1 MSVWIEGE
9 KYWARV
15 DEIETDP
22 YGFPVRMSK
31 ISMKIVDRNN
41 GDKELATFTV
51 FGSAID
57 ETLAEAKAAL
67 RDYED
72 QVF

>member
-1 MSVWIEGE
+1 MSVGIEGE

-41 GDKELATFTV
+41 GDKELATF
-51 FGSAID
+51 FGYRI
-57 ETLAEAKAAL
+57 
-67 RDYED
+67 R
-72 QVF
+72 

>member
-41 GDKELATFTV
+41 GTRNWRRSLYLAQ
-51 FGSAID
+51 
-57 ETLAEAKAAL
+57 L
-67 RDYED
+67 
-72 QVF
+72 